1 MSEAK
6 WAHPIDQNGKPCGF
20 EAIPSHLVQLLDD
33 PYRSLAGY
41 VRNAGGYDKTPTAFA
56 EFLWADF
63 FRTRVTIG
71 PTRAAF
77 NNAVQRALP
86 LAGSKEAAGLPGYH
100 PAAQYDAAAGTRDAA
115 GKNPA
120 GKG

>member
-1 MSEAK
+1 M
-6 WAHPIDQNGKPCGF
+6 
-20 EAIPSHLVQLLDD
+20 QLLDD

-41 VRNAGGYDKTPTAFA
+41 VRNAGGFDKTPTAFA

-71 PTRAAF
+71 PTRADF

-86 LAGSKEAAGLPGYH
+86 LAGSNEAAGLPGYH
-100 PAAQYDAAAGTRDAA
+100 PAATDPARLAPTAEVSSGRD
-115 GKNPA
+115 PA
-120 GKG
+120 VPRGA